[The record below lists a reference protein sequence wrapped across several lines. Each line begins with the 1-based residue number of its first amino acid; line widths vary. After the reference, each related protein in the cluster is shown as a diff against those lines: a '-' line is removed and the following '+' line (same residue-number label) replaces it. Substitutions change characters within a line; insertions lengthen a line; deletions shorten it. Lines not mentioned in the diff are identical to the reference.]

1 MRREAPVG
9 PSTRAHLLLISL
21 RCQLAVASVQN
32 SPVSVSW
39 EKYVITTPGAAWL
52 SVRFATEGPLGMERS
67 AWGCT
72 AGDWLARYPA
82 TPSTSCSAI
91 FVRALQAERERKG
104 ATRHTGGSPAGPQE
118 NWGSA
123 RPPGS
128 LRTVWRN
135 GTEQGNQNLEVFC
148 ARRRFGNTRS
158 PRHSR
163 ALRARSRFRR
173 DDGPGHEGCFELD
186 AALGH
191 RGRRPR
197 HEPQRRPARALG
209 ASTLASL
216 STLAW
221 PENGRRQSTS
231 TGFGRRT
238 SRRSRPRLQSRKW

>member
-32 SPVSVSW
+32 SPLSVSW
-39 EKYVITTPGAAWL
+39 EKYVITTPGAAWP

-82 TPSTSCSAI
+82 TPSASCSAI

-128 LRTVWRN
+128 LRTGWRTMVPN
-135 GTEQGNQNLEVFC
+135 KATKTWSF
-148 ARRRFGNTRS
+148 
-158 PRHSR
+158 
-163 ALRARSRFRR
+163 LRAK
-173 DDGPGHEGCFELD
+173 
-186 AALGH
+186 ALWEYSQSSPQP
-191 RGRRPR
+191 RP
-197 HEPQRRPARALG
+197 PRPL
-209 ASTLASL
+209 
-216 STLAW
+216 
-221 PENGRRQSTS
+221 PIP
-231 TGFGRRT
+231 
-238 SRRSRPRLQSRKW
+238 PR

>member
-67 AWGCT
+67 TWGCT

-82 TPSTSCSAI
+82 TPSASCSAI

-123 RPPGS
+123 RPRLAPHLTLGE
-128 LRTVWRN
+128 TMVPKKA
-135 GTEQGNQNLEVFC
+135 TLEV
-148 ARRRFGNTRS
+148 
-158 PRHSR
+158 
-163 ALRARSRFRR
+163 LRAK
-173 DDGPGHEGCFELD
+173 
-186 AALGH
+186 ALWEYSQSSPQP
-191 RGRRPR
+191 RP
-197 HEPQRRPARALG
+197 PRPL
-209 ASTLASL
+209 
-216 STLAW
+216 
-221 PENGRRQSTS
+221 PIP
-231 TGFGRRT
+231 
-238 SRRSRPRLQSRKW
+238 PR

>member
-82 TPSTSCSAI
+82 TPSASCSAI

-128 LRTVWRN
+128 LHLTLGN
-135 GTEQGNQNLEVFC
+135 YGTEQGNLGSF
-148 ARRRFGNTRS
+148 
-158 PRHSR
+158 
-163 ALRARSRFRR
+163 LRAK
-173 DDGPGHEGCFELD
+173 
-186 AALGH
+186 ALWEYSQSSPQP
-191 RGRRPR
+191 RP
-197 HEPQRRPARALG
+197 PRPL
-209 ASTLASL
+209 
-216 STLAW
+216 
-221 PENGRRQSTS
+221 PIP
-231 TGFGRRT
+231 
-238 SRRSRPRLQSRKW
+238 PR